1 MTMARDATARRPV
14 ARPRTRAR
22 ARRTRAG
29 RASEP
34 SIVRGDA
41 RRRAPRRDDA
51 ATMTMT
57 IATHRATTPTTRARA
72 TRRATRARGRTTR
85 RASSSSETK
94 TAATAATTTRREED
108 DDAGVEF
115 ECVASTMGAECVIP
129 EPTREA
135 RGVELSLIHI

>member
-34 SIVRGDA
+34 STLRGDA

-57 IATHRATTPTTRARA
+57 IATHRATTPATRARA
-72 TRRATRARGRTTR
+72 TRRATRPRGRTTR

-108 DDAGVEF
+108 DDAGVERV

-129 EPTREA
+129 EPTRRA
-135 RGVELSLIHI
+135 RSSVSRTRN